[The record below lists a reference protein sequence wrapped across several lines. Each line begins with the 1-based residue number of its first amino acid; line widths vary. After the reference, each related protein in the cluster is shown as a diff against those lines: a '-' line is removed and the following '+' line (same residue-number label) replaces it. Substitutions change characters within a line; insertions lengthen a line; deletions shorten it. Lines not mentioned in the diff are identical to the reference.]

1 MSERGESLDPLGML
15 NVASWRMLRASP
27 SGDGKKVLV
36 SWRRLRSLRL
46 FQAPA
51 AMDVLRVA
59 IVGFACIAV
68 QATQHRLAR
77 LLRRGPGGHRNGL
90 PAPSGVTRIAEGAIG
105 LERGVLW
112 RRRRPSGACSRN
124 QKERHQNKRP
134 AGEPHDSSHAFLPLP
149 ISGDV
154 PVNAGQC
161 STAALVAPLP
171 SSNMRAE
178 RTRSSPSARPPLTRH
193 PLGA

>member
-90 PAPSGVTRIAEGAIG
+90 PAPSGVTRIAEGAVG
-105 LERGVLW
+105 LRRVILW
-112 RRRRPSGACSRN
+112 RWRSLDARPRK
-124 QKERHQNKRP
+124 QKQSHQDQRQT
-134 AGEPHDSSHAFLPLP
+134 GEPQESSHAVLRPQNRF
-149 ISGDV
+149 GRV
-154 PVNAGQC
+154 RAGQC
-161 STAALVAPLP
+161 NTA
-171 SSNMRAE
+171 
-178 RTRSSPSARPPLTRH
+178 SAA
-193 PLGA
+193 G